1 MVQEDNEKILVGR
14 LLCENCTENENCDE
28 LHDRCIANGI
38 LNDIVVHY
46 KKFDLNY
53 DDRRKSKSV

>member
-1 MVQEDNEKILVGR
+1 MTQEEKILVGR

-38 LNDIVVHY
+38 LNDTVVHY

-53 DDRRKSKSV
+53 DTGR